1 VRIEVGEKPSTVE
14 AGEVTYQDLRFGSD
28 PGLPLTQVRLV
39 FERAEFISKVQPLY
53 DEWIREVKADPS
65 PKDEHDPVSCLGEL
79 GYPPLDQF
87 LAHSELASKFF
98 CDFLPVETLFLT
110 LGTDRLGKAN
120 WVISN
125 LTLLTITEGQI
136 IVEGQA
142 FEKRNPVTDKALQP
156 KIFISNSDNIEPGF
170 AVLGAAHAALA
181 WRLRFNSSPYEC
193 RDYIPSDFIWVQP
206 VEFDQLAAGR
216 EHVLIT
222 ESKLGHEPVALL
234 AAQQPNGNSAPVS
247 KMQASSTQ
255 LKMYILLKKG
265 LALDEAVAC
274 SANAAV
280 RCYDKFKQVPAMH
293 DWAQSTFNKVVCEV
307 SDSEFETAMQAG
319 QCVEV
324 YSPSLGE
331 AIGLGFCPREA
342 WPKSF
347 RFLQKYRG
355 DAVS

>member
-1 VRIEVGEKPSTVE
+1 MTQLTFTRGLGVRIEVGEKPSTVE

-156 KIFISNSDNIEPGF
+156 KIFISN
-170 AVLGAAHAALA
+170 
-181 WRLRFNSSPYEC
+181 R
-193 RDYIPSDFIWVQP
+193 
-206 VEFDQLAAGR
+206 
-216 EHVLIT
+216 
-222 ESKLGHEPVALL
+222 
-234 AAQQPNGNSAPVS
+234 
-247 KMQASSTQ
+247 
-255 LKMYILLKKG
+255 
-265 LALDEAVAC
+265 
-274 SANAAV
+274 
-280 RCYDKFKQVPAMH
+280 
-293 DWAQSTFNKVVCEV
+293 
-307 SDSEFETAMQAG
+307 
-319 QCVEV
+319 
-324 YSPSLGE
+324 
-331 AIGLGFCPREA
+331 
-342 WPKSF
+342 
-347 RFLQKYRG
+347 
-355 DAVS
+355 